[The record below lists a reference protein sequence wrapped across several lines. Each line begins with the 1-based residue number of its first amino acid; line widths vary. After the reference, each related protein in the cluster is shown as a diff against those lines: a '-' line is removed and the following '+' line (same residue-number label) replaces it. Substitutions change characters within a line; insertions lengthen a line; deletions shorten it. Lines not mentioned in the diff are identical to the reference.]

1 MKQFK
6 KYLEIIQEMNNIKD
20 MNIQEL
26 LLSNVAIGG
35 NENESNMVKYYQS
48 IENFIKSEDILN
60 RQNYK
65 RDSFAGMIFRFII
78 KENDRYY
85 YFRLQSD
92 MPNIYEDDIK
102 KEDNF
107 SDRLMLS
114 GFSIS
119 EELKKALL
127 YIEDIEP
134 IILIS
139 TQKGRENYSFKQ
151 IEETIKKKINDKS
164 IDKDMI
170 QKEKEYLSSLTPERI
185 KILKS
190 L

>member
-6 KYLEIIQEMNNIKD
+6 KYLEIIQEMKNIKD

-26 LLSNVAIGG
+26 LLGNVAIGG
-35 NENESNMVKYYQS
+35 NENESYMVKYYKS
-48 IENFIKSEDILN
+48 IEDFITSKDILN
-60 RQNYK
+60 WQNYK
-65 RDSFAGMIFRFII
+65 KDSLVGMIFRFII

-85 YFRLQSD
+85 YFRLQSG

-127 YIEDIEP
+127 YIENIKP

-139 TQKGRENYSFKQ
+139 TQEGRKNYSFEQ
-151 IEETIKKKINDKS
+151 IKKTIMEKINDKS

-170 QKEKEYLSSLTPERI
+170 QKENEYLSSLTPERI